1 MKFDDT
7 NSPFTTHEI
16 KFLKD
21 IGEYDNIMAGLAF
34 VDAMKKLPK
43 DLSKFL
49 DRLDDEIP
57 KDPKKASAALAKI
70 SQNDPEFFEQILAY
84 STLLSDLKPQEKRVE
99 KVSVKQEKEQNR
111 AETYEILMKKIKSI

>member
-1 MKFDDT
+1 MKFDEK

-21 IGEYDNIMAGLAF
+21 IGEYDNIMASIEF
-34 VDAMKKLPK
+34 IEAMKKLPK

-49 DRLDDEIP
+49 DRLNDEIP
-57 KDPKKASAALAKI
+57 KDPKKASAVLAKI

-84 STLLSDLKPQEKRVE
+84 STVLTDLKPEEKKIERV
-99 KVSVKQEKEQNR
+99 SIKQEQEQER
-111 AETYEILMKKIKSI
+111 AEAYEILMKKIKSI